1 MIRRGREF
9 LEKRPE
15 LGYYEKMM
23 MSSIKS
29 AILVFFWLL
38 FLPSLFPLPQ
48 AAGTDRSLDDQVRAF
63 LDKTGYRW
71 RDMNVSAKD
80 GELLYDI
87 VLGGKYTRALEIGTS
102 TGRSGIYIVWALRK
116 TGGKLTTIEIDQG
129 RYEEALQNFR
139 EAGLSGYVEARLADA
154 HEPVPGLAGAFG

>member
-29 AILVFFWLL
+29 ALLVSCWLL
-38 FLPSLFPLPQ
+38 FLPRLSSLPQ
-48 AAGTDRSLDDQVRAF
+48 AGGTDRSLDDRVRAF

-71 RDMNVSAKD
+71 RDMNVSASD
-80 GELLYDI
+80 GEILYDI
-87 VLGGKYTRALEIGTS
+87 VLGGKYTRALEVGTA
-102 TGRSGIYIVWALRK
+102 TGRRGIY
-116 TGGKLTTIEIDQG
+116 
-129 RYEEALQNFR
+129 
-139 EAGLSGYVEARLADA
+139 
-154 HEPVPGLAGAFG
+154 